1 MKMKQQ
7 KIFTIK
13 ELLGLIAITNP
24 SNFIIDITRGKNR
37 NTLKKYELSALD
49 VIDYIKSLTEKEYD
63 RYEKCNDDKFEV
75 NVWYIFHSVSYLYA
89 LDNILDR
96 VRLFIRIGIDDNEN
110 IVAVVRS
117 FHEDDY

>member
-1 MKMKQQ
+1 MKQQ

-63 RYEKCNDDKFEV
+63 RYEKCNDDRFDV

-110 IVAVVRS
+110 IIVVVRS